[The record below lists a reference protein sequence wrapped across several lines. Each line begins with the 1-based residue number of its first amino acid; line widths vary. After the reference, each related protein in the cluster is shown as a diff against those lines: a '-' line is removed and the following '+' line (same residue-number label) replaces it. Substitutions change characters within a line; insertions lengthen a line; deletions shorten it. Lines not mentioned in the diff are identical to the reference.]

1 MFFRWG
7 ENKRNEIRNTSA
19 IRDGVAQDGQLPLWR
34 ANRAL
39 VGDWVHVFGAGT
51 VFNLRSSYTYFLE
64 WSYST
69 DGLGFDATQFWPS
82 SLVQQL
88 PSKQIG
94 GIFPRIEFT
103 NNGNNEFVNLSRG
116 SAPNRNKIY
125 TLQPNVSLNRGA
137 HNIRSGLDVRW
148 TNVFAENYNNS
159 GGLVQFTPN
168 FTRSTLNST
177 SVLEGNSYAAFL
189 LGAPS
194 SGQVDVNPVSHYQWF
209 FAAPWI
215 QDDWRVNGKLTV
227 NLGFRWDFNGAV
239 TEEENRLNYAFDPT
253 IVNPVSSL
261 VGQQVMGGI
270 RFAGVDGAP
279 TQPWK
284 YDKNNYQFRTGM
296 AYSINEKT
304 VFRAGWGKSLPE
316 PDESVVQRRVL
327 RFKTRSSRRMTA
339 GARRPTHWET
349 PGPTGSRIP
358 RGALSVR
365 SPSWAATRASRIRTS
380 SCRTSTSSRWASSA
394 SCRGISRST

>member
-19 IRDGVAQDGQLPLWR
+19 IRDGAAQDGQLPLWR

-69 DGLGFDATQFWPS
+69 QGLGFDATAVLALESRPAAAEQADRRD
-82 SLVQQL
+82 L
-88 PSKQIG
+88 PAHRASD
-94 GIFPRIEFT
+94 
-103 NNGNNEFVNLSRG
+103 EFVSLSRG

-159 GGLVQFTPN
+159 GGLVQFNRN

-177 SVLEGNSYAAFL
+177 SVLEGNAFASFL

-194 SGQVDVNPVSHYQWF
+194 GGQVDVNPTSHYQWF

-215 QDDWRVNGKLTV
+215 QDDWRVNNKLTREPRLP
-227 NLGFRWDFNGAV
+227 LGLQRRGDG
-239 TEEENRLNYAFDPT
+239 
-253 IVNPVSSL
+253 S
-261 VGQQVMGGI
+261 GQQTELRVRPDARQPGLRARRAAGAGGHQVRWRGRRTDTAVEVRQEQLPVPWRHGLLDQQQDRVPRRMGK
-270 RFAGVDGAP
+270 V
-279 TQPWK
+279 
-284 YDKNNYQFRTGM
+284 
-296 AYSINEKT
+296 
-304 VFRAGWGKSLPE
+304 LPE
-316 PDESVVQRRVL
+316 PDRV
-327 RFKTRSSRRMTA
+327 
-339 GARRPTHWET
+339 
-349 PGPTGSRIP
+349 
-358 RGALSVR
+358 
-365 SPSWAATRASRIRTS
+365 
-380 SCRTSTSSRWASSA
+380 
-394 SCRGISRST
+394 SRSTTGFAISRRNRRVE